1 MSHINTL
8 QSSPPAVKT
17 YFPSYEHTKLDTYE
31 KDTTNNAAIFAIIDC
46 KSLS

>member
-31 KDTTNNAAIFAIIDC
+31 KEWKNNITTNNAAML
-46 KSLS
+46 LS